1 MFSSSR
7 KKALNKSI
15 LLEINPKSE
24 NTSHDER
31 FDENSISTSGKK
43 LLPIVGISAKL
54 QENGFNGQ
62 D

>member
-15 LLEINPKSE
+15 LLEINPKSVY
-24 NTSHDER
+24 TSHDER
-31 FDENSISTSGKK
+31 FDENSISTSRKK